1 MFVDIII
8 NAFRKIKSNYVRFI
22 LATIGITISSFVI
35 LIIFSFYHASKEVL
49 IEYIC
54 NKFAGIDVITV
65 KVEGLRCRNFYK
77 AYSSIDVITVK
88 VEDEDY
94 CMDISELLE
103 LEEYNNINQ
112 VFFRLPMQFR
122 GKFKKMMY
130 SYSEHTTHHFQ

>member
-8 NAFRKIKSNYVRFI
+8 NAFRKIKSNYVSFI

-54 NKFAGIDVITV
+54 NKFAG
-65 KVEGLRCRNFYK
+65 
-77 AYSSIDVITVK
+77 IDVITVK